1 QGDKTVT
8 MATYHDAT
16 NLIALLHSSDIQTVR
31 ETESFLR
38 EHLQIGKDS
47 SGLVCALVDDYIV
60 AQDECTLSL
69 LGLVEDPLDK
79 DLSDRIAEHLRA
91 DSSRVH
97 AMNLLGRLVQRQPLW
112 LSSIFSNGLFQT
124 LLRLL
129 LKCDPPA
136 DLPFAISGGLLLCT
150 LVPLSAGCLT
160 PHLSDICSLLVR
172 MAAAASRR
180 SVDPPPSPSTAAPP
194 TSVAVTAASTDD
206 LPLLHLHATVYALF
220 NRLYAIFP
228 NYLLDYLR
236 SQLKRNSREFAPL
249 FNSIFRDLLS
259 RVRAHP
265 LLVAGTK
272 DAELQA
278 QRWRRVTSADL
289 MLECGRYCLDLV
301 ETTAGE
307 AGIQLAATCRQLEQQ
322 QQQAVSEEARDLLAS
337 SQLGQSQSHQLQT
350 SGADAGVDSN
360 AAAAP
365 ATAAADA
372 DAQDE
377 LMLQQVLPEDGTF
390 PSKESFLCSS
400 LVRRVRTRLYTHQPG
415 SADPYSA
422 ELAVSPIVSA
432 SASSAGGQLWLRQ
445 LQQQQ
450 QSLAHRH
457 RKLPLPGQRRRSLS
471 SPALLDVELAS
482 QEQQNHNQQQQQRQ
496 IRFSGK
502 ENKKAAADVDDGRA
516 QPSNKSNE
524 SDRATEQSTDCG
536 ASSNGLQLR
545 PPPAVLSRD
554 SQSYAEL
561 FLSALPM
568 FPLAKCPECGHVSA
582 GPHLYCQPAAAC
594 SQPLPQCLSL
604 APADLLDAAVIC
616 SAELHQ
622 LFLEQRQIKQNTGK
636 AAEPS
641 KLEQQLRAQLLQ
653 SRCLL
658 MYERHRRELHAQ
670 RNRRLLARLVR
681 LRSLEAEAEDARRL
695 GRSKILQRVDELE
708 SCLLNER
715 AEWQRERAELLEQA
729 ESARRLADE
738 RAREAAASKDKAR
751 SAADLCQDLRRLL
764 EEERNQRMRAQARLE
779 NAELELLA
787 CKSDGETAQ
796 AAGRQLQEAQRRLL
810 VLGDLLAKSETSL
823 RQRDAQLDELRF
835 LRLHAERLEKRSIT
849 METELDQL
857 HQLLGSNPRS
867 PDPQPLV
874 DDSLTQQAAIAT
886 ADATEELAQLR
897 RENAEL
903 KRRLAQRDLD
913 ADLLAVSRIAGP
925 AASDCSC
932 CPLVRMTNSLTG

>member
-1 QGDKTVT
+1 

-322 QQQAVSEEARDLLAS
+322 QQQAV
-337 SQLGQSQSHQLQT
+337 
-350 SGADAGVDSN
+350 
-360 AAAAP
+360 
-365 ATAAADA
+365 
-372 DAQDE
+372 
-377 LMLQQVLPEDGTF
+377 LPEDGTF

-450 QSLAHRH
+450 RSLAHRH

-516 QPSNKSNE
+516 QPFNKSNE

-622 LFLEQRQIKQNTGK
+622 LFLEQRQIKQN
-636 AAEPS
+636 
-641 KLEQQLRAQLLQ
+641 
-653 SRCLL
+653 
-658 MYERHRRELHAQ
+658 
-670 RNRRLLARLVR
+670 
-681 LRSLEAEAEDARRL
+681 
-695 GRSKILQRVDELE
+695 
-708 SCLLNER
+708 
-715 AEWQRERAELLEQA
+715 
-729 ESARRLADE
+729 
-738 RAREAAASKDKAR
+738 
-751 SAADLCQDLRRLL
+751 
-764 EEERNQRMRAQARLE
+764 
-779 NAELELLA
+779 
-787 CKSDGETAQ
+787 
-796 AAGRQLQEAQRRLL
+796 
-810 VLGDLLAKSETSL
+810 
-823 RQRDAQLDELRF
+823 
-835 LRLHAERLEKRSIT
+835 
-849 METELDQL
+849 
-857 HQLLGSNPRS
+857 
-867 PDPQPLV
+867 
-874 DDSLTQQAAIAT
+874 
-886 ADATEELAQLR
+886 
-897 RENAEL
+897 
-903 KRRLAQRDLD
+903 
-913 ADLLAVSRIAGP
+913 
-925 AASDCSC
+925 
-932 CPLVRMTNSLTG
+932 

>member
-1 QGDKTVT
+1 

-206 LPLLHLHATVYALF
+206 LPLLHLHATSELTRCWWPA
-220 NRLYAIFP
+220 
-228 NYLLDYLR
+228 
-236 SQLKRNSREFAPL
+236 
-249 FNSIFRDLLS
+249 
-259 RVRAHP
+259 
-265 LLVAGTK
+265 TK

-482 QEQQNHNQQQQQRQ
+482 QEQQNHHQQQQQRQ

-524 SDRATEQSTDCG
+524 SDRATEQVQNFFCRIFFKHS
-536 ASSNGLQLR
+536 
-545 PPPAVLSRD
+545 
-554 SQSYAEL
+554 E
-561 FLSALPM
+561 FL
-568 FPLAKCPECGHVSA
+568 
-582 GPHLYCQPAAAC
+582 
-594 SQPLPQCLSL
+594 SQPLANLL
-604 APADLLDAAVIC
+604 KDL
-616 SAELHQ
+616 
-622 LFLEQRQIKQNTGK
+622 
-636 AAEPS
+636 
-641 KLEQQLRAQLLQ
+641 
-653 SRCLL
+653 
-658 MYERHRRELHAQ
+658 
-670 RNRRLLARLVR
+670 
-681 LRSLEAEAEDARRL
+681 
-695 GRSKILQRVDELE
+695 
-708 SCLLNER
+708 
-715 AEWQRERAELLEQA
+715 
-729 ESARRLADE
+729 
-738 RAREAAASKDKAR
+738 
-751 SAADLCQDLRRLL
+751 
-764 EEERNQRMRAQARLE
+764 
-779 NAELELLA
+779 
-787 CKSDGETAQ
+787 
-796 AAGRQLQEAQRRLL
+796 
-810 VLGDLLAKSETSL
+810 
-823 RQRDAQLDELRF
+823 
-835 LRLHAERLEKRSIT
+835 
-849 METELDQL
+849 
-857 HQLLGSNPRS
+857 
-867 PDPQPLV
+867 
-874 DDSLTQQAAIAT
+874 
-886 ADATEELAQLR
+886 
-897 RENAEL
+897 
-903 KRRLAQRDLD
+903 
-913 ADLLAVSRIAGP
+913 
-925 AASDCSC
+925 
-932 CPLVRMTNSLTG
+932 